1 MASFVKSAFV
11 LVLMT
16 VLALMNVDGAVISK
30 RQIGFT
36 GLAGGFSS
44 ISVDD
49 AKVKE
54 MADFATSAVSAASN
68 SGPASL
74 VQIVKAET
82 QVVAGTNYKLNL
94 LLKMGATSEPCE
106 VVIFDQPWTNTR
118 KLIKSSCTPSKRLTR
133 QSPVQDT
140 ALVGQTNFPIAG
152 GFSPVSVDDAEVKE
166 MAAFATN
173 AISTKSNSGPASLVQ
188 VVKAESQVVAGANYK
203 LTLLMNIGANSTPQ
217 QCEVVV
223 FDQSWTQTRQLIK
236 STC

>member
-74 VQIVKAET
+74 VQIVKAE
-82 QVVAGTNYKLNL
+82 
-94 LLKMGATSEPCE
+94 
-106 VVIFDQPWTNTR
+106 
-118 KLIKSSCTPSKRLTR
+118 
-133 QSPVQDT
+133 
-140 ALVGQTNFPIAG
+140 
-152 GFSPVSVDDAEVKE
+152 
-166 MAAFATN
+166 
-173 AISTKSNSGPASLVQ
+173 
-188 VVKAESQVVAGANYK
+188 SQVVAGANYK
-203 LTLLMNIGANSTPQ
+203 LTLLMNIGAKSTPQ